1 MDWETVWH
9 WFLTQSDY
17 ALRLLIAGGCGAAI
31 GYERI
36 SRMKEAGIR
45 THLIV
50 CLTSSLM
57 MIVSKYGFFDV
68 LVMDPAVKLDPS
80 RVASGIVTAV
90 GFLGAGMIFI
100 NKQNHNVTGL
110 TTSAGIWATV
120 GIGMAIGS
128 GMFALGIFATVAILL
143 AQVLLHRNF
152 KWLHVPQSEQIILV
166 IKDRSSSVDYVKGI
180 MKRHKIEVKSIKVTR
195 LDGDYIDLEALV
207 KVPDDF
213 DKAKIMELFQ
223 SNPDIRMVE
232 F

>member
-1 MDWETVWH
+1 MDWETVLQWL
-9 WFLTQSDY
+9 LTQGDY
-17 ALRLLIAGGCGAAI
+17 AIRLLLAGACGAVI

-50 CLTSSLM
+50 CMTSSLM
-57 MIVSKYGFFDV
+57 MIISKYGFFDV
-68 LVMDPAVKLDPS
+68 LTINEAIKLDPS

-100 NKQNHNVTGL
+100 NKQSQNVRGL

-128 GMFALGIFATVAILL
+128 GMFALGIFATLTILL
-143 AQVLLHRNF
+143 AQVLLHKNI
-152 KWLHVPQSEQIILV
+152 KWLHVPQSEQIILE
-166 IKDRSSSVDYVKGI
+166 IKDRSSSVDFVKSI
-180 MKRHKIEVKSIKVTR
+180 LKRHKIEVKTIKITR

-207 KVPDDF
+207 KIPDDF